1 MRPGGGACGRGIAA
15 RGWLP
20 VPRVAAGGEDVGEP
34 AKPSPLIEK
43 MGELAAELDS
53 YRAGALGRERE
64 AGEQRL
70 AAGARTQGAQGAQA
84 GKRARRRPGPGGRKG
99 RAKGRG

>member
-1 MRPGGGACGRGIAA
+1 
-15 RGWLP
+15 
-20 VPRVAAGGEDVGEP
+20 EP

-64 AGEQRL
+64 AGEGRP
-70 AAGARTQGAQGAQA
+70 AGARTRGAKGTQGAQGAQA